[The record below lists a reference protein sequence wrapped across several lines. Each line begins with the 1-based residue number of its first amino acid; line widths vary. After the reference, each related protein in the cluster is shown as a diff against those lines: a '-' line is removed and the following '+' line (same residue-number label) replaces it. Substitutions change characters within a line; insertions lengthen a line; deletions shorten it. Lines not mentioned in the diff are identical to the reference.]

1 MKFSKSITVILTVAS
16 LLATCSRDKTAPA
29 ATQQDAP
36 PTTQQDAT
44 KSAALATASPA
55 RAAEPPKPSATGET
69 AGVTEKAPSELALD
83 LAPSAPAGFKVTIGP
98 KVIER
103 GSPCLF
109 TVTSAGALSSLS
121 GATMGKKVF
130 FNPDQSRKTW
140 YGLAGVSLES
150 RLGSQTIT
158 LKGSGAGGRLA
169 TFSAQ
174 FEIEARKT
182 NIRVPP
188 EFTDPDDEEM
198 ARIAREA
205 LLKRDAFKTLSDDA
219 LWNGSFLRP
228 VDAGTRLT
236 AAFAGTR
243 RFNRGPVKTH
253 RGADFGAPQGTPVK
267 AINSGRVILAESLFY
282 DGNMV
287 TIDHGQG
294 LLSLYLHLSKMNVK
308 EGDTVSSGQT
318 IGASG
323 STGRSSGPHLHLQ
336 VKLSGTDI
344 DPLDLMAL
352 KLPSNL
358 SKNK

>member
-29 ATQQDAP
+29 ATQQEA
-36 PTTQQDAT
+36 QAAT
-44 KSAALATASPA
+44 KSAAPAPASPA
-55 RAAEPPKPSATGET
+55 GVAEPPRAAATGE
-69 AGVTEKAPSELALD
+69 AASATEKAPSELALD
-83 LAPSAPAGFKVTIGP
+83 LSSSAPAGLKVTIGP

-109 TVTSAGALSSLS
+109 TVRSAEALSALS
-121 GATMGKKVF
+121 GAMMGKKVF

-140 YGLAGVSLES
+140 YGLAGVALES
-150 RLGSQTIT
+150 KLGSQTIT
-158 LKGSGAGGRLA
+158 LKGSDAGGRPV
-169 TFSAQ
+169 TFNAQ

-205 LLKRDAFKTLSDDA
+205 LLKRDTFRTLSTDA

-228 VDAGTRLT
+228 VDAGIRLT

-243 RFNRGPVKTH
+243 RFNRGPAKTH

-267 AINSGRVILAESLFY
+267 AMNSGRVILAESLFY

-308 EGDTVSSGQT
+308 EGDTVSAGQT

-336 VKLSGTDI
+336 VKWSGTDI

-358 SKNK
+358 SKSK

>member
-1 MKFSKSITVILTVAS
+1 MRTRFTYFAGS
-16 LLATCSRDKTAPA
+16 LLFIGLLVSESALPFVAAKGTMRLTTKAVLVAP
-29 ATQQDAP
+29 QGL
-36 PTTQQDAT
+36 
-44 KSAALATASPA
+44 KISI
-55 RAAEPPKPSATGET
+55 E
-69 AGVTEKAPSELALD
+69 
-83 LAPSAPAGFKVTIGP
+83 P

-109 TVTSAGALSSLS
+109 TVTSAEALSGLS

-140 YGLAGVSLES
+140 YGLAGVALES

-158 LKGSGAGGRLA
+158 LKGSDASGRPVN
-169 TFSAQ
+169 FSAQ

-188 EFTDPDDEEM
+188 EFTDPDDEER
-198 ARIAREA
+198 ARIVREA
-205 LLKRDAFKTLSDDA
+205 LLKREEFKTISDDA

-228 VDAGTRLT
+228 VDAGIRLT

-243 RFNRGPVKTH
+243 RFNSGPAKTH
-253 RGADFGAPQGTPVK
+253 RGADFGAPQGTPIK
-267 AINSGRVILAESLFY
+267 AMNSGRVILAKSLFY

-294 LLSLYLHLSKMNVK
+294 LLSLYLHLSKMDVK
-308 EGDTVSSGQT
+308 EGDTVKAGQT
-318 IGASG
+318 IGMSG

-336 VKLSGTDI
+336 VKWAGTDI
-344 DPLDLMAL
+344 DPVELMAL
-352 KLPSNL
+352 KMPSNL
-358 SKNK
+358 AKSN

>member
-1 MKFSKSITVILTVAS
+1 MKNPKSITIILTAAS
-16 LLATCSRDKTAPA
+16 LLATCSRDKTAQPATQQAAPA
-29 ATQQDAP
+29 ATQQAAP
-36 PTTQQDAT
+36 
-44 KSAALATASPA
+44 AASSPA
-55 RAAEPPKPSATGET
+55 RMAEPPKASATGG
-69 AGVTEKAPSELALD
+69 AAVATEKGPAELALV
-83 LAPSAPAGFKVTIGP
+83 LAPSAPAGVKVTIGP

-109 TVTSAGALSSLS
+109 TVTSAEALSALS

-140 YGLAGVSLES
+140 YGLAGVGLES
-150 RLGSQTIT
+150 RLGSQTIA
-158 LKGSGAGGRLA
+158 LKGSDASGRPV

-198 ARIAREA
+198 ARIARET
-205 LLKRDAFKTLSDDA
+205 LLKREVFKTLSTDA

-228 VDAGTRLT
+228 VDAGIRLT
-236 AAFAGTR
+236 ATFAGTR

-267 AINSGRVILAESLFY
+267 AINSGRVILARSLFY

-294 LLSLYLHLSKMNVK
+294 MLSLYLHLSKMNVK
-308 EGDTVSSGQT
+308 EGDTVSPGQT

-336 VKLSGTDI
+336 VKWAGTDI

-358 SKNK
+358 SKSN

>member
-1 MKFSKSITVILTVAS
+1 MKFSNSITVILTAAS
-16 LLATCSRDKTAPA
+16 LLATCSSDKTAPA
-29 ATQQDAP
+29 ATQQ
-36 PTTQQDAT
+36 
-44 KSAALATASPA
+44 AAQAAASPA
-55 RAAEPPKPSATGET
+55 RMSEPPKASVTSASPV
-69 AGVTEKAPSELALD
+69 AMEKAPSELALE
-83 LAPSAPAGFKVTIGP
+83 LSPSAPKGLKVTIGP

-109 TVTSAGALSSLS
+109 TVTSAEALSALS

-130 FNPDQSRKTW
+130 FNPDQSRKQW
-140 YGLAGVSLES
+140 YGLAGVALES

-158 LKGSGAGGRLA
+158 LKGSDAGGRPV

-188 EFTDPDDEEM
+188 EFTDPDDDER

-205 LLKRDAFKTLSDDA
+205 LLKRDAFKTLSTDA

-228 VDAGTRLT
+228 VDASIRLT

-253 RGADFGAPQGTPVK
+253 RGADFGAPQGTPIK
-267 AINSGRVILAESLFY
+267 AINSGRVILARSLFY

-308 EGDTVSSGQT
+308 EGDTVSAGQT

-336 VKLSGTDI
+336 VKWSGTDI

-358 SKNK
+358 ATSN

>member
-1 MKFSKSITVILTVAS
+1 MKNPNSINCSVILTAAL
-16 LLATCSRDKTAPA
+16 LLATYGRDKTAPA
-29 ATQQDAP
+29 AAQQAADSPKAFS
-36 PTTQQDAT
+36 T
-44 KSAALATASPA
+44 KSPVGKAD
-55 RAAEPPKPSATGET
+55 
-69 AGVTEKAPSELALD
+69 KAPASLGQVL
-83 LAPSAPAGFKVTIGP
+83 PSSAPEGWKISIEP

-109 TVTSAGALSSLS
+109 TVTSAEALSALS

-140 YGLAGVSLES
+140 YGLAGVALES

-158 LKGSGAGGRLA
+158 LKGSDASGRPVN
-169 TFSAQ
+169 FNAQ
-174 FEIEARKT
+174 FEIEARRT

-188 EFTDPDDEEM
+188 EFTDPDDEER

-205 LLKRDAFKTLSDDA
+205 LLKREDFKTLSDDA

-228 VDAGTRLT
+228 VDAGIRLT

-243 RFNRGPVKTH
+243 RFNSGPVKTH

-267 AINSGRVILAESLFY
+267 AINSGRVILARSLFY
-282 DGNMV
+282 DGNVV

-308 EGDTVSSGQT
+308 EGDTVSAGQS

-336 VKLSGTDI
+336 VKWGGTDI
-344 DPLDLMAL
+344 DPLELMAL

-358 SKNK
+358 AKSN

>member
-1 MKFSKSITVILTVAS
+1 MKNSKSITFILTAAS

-29 ATQQDAP
+29 ATQQAAP
-36 PTTQQDAT
+36 AAIQQ
-44 KSAALATASPA
+44 SAQAAASPVSS
-55 RAAEPPKPSATGET
+55 AEPPKASATGEA
-69 AGVTEKAPSELALD
+69 AGATGKAASELALD
-83 LAPSAPAGFKVTIGP
+83 LAPSAPAGLKVTIGP

-109 TVTSAGALSSLS
+109 TVTSAEALSALS
-121 GATMGKKVF
+121 GAMMGKKVF

-140 YGLAGVSLES
+140 YGLAGVALES
-150 RLGSQTIT
+150 RLGSQTIA
-158 LKGSGAGGRLA
+158 LKGSDAGGRPV

-205 LLKRDAFKTLSDDA
+205 LLKREAFKTLSDDA

-228 VDAGTRLT
+228 VDAGIRLT

-243 RFNRGPVKTH
+243 RFNRGSVKTH

-267 AINSGRVILAESLFY
+267 AINSGRVILARGLFY

-294 LLSLYLHLSKMNVK
+294 MLSLYLHLSKTNVK
-308 EGDTVSSGQT
+308 EGDIVNAGQT

-336 VKLSGTDI
+336 VKWSGTDI

-358 SKNK
+358 AKSN

>member
-29 ATQQDAP
+29 ATQQEGLA
-36 PTTQQDAT
+36 AT
-44 KSAALATASPA
+44 KSAAPAPASPA
-55 RAAEPPKPSATGET
+55 GVAELPRASATGEG
-69 AGVTEKAPSELALD
+69 ASATEKAPSELALD
-83 LAPSAPAGFKVTIGP
+83 LSSSAPAGLKVTIGP

-109 TVTSAGALSSLS
+109 TVRSAEALSALS

-140 YGLAGVSLES
+140 YGLAGVALES
-150 RLGSQTIT
+150 KLGSQIIT
-158 LKGSGAGGRLA
+158 LKGSDAGGRPV
-169 TFSAQ
+169 TFNAQ

-188 EFTDPDDEEM
+188 EFTDPDDEER

-205 LLKRDAFKTLSDDA
+205 VLKRDTFRTLSDDA

-228 VDAGTRLT
+228 VDAGIRLT

-243 RFNRGPVKTH
+243 RFNRGPAKTH

-308 EGDTVSSGQT
+308 EGDTVRAGQT

-336 VKLSGTDI
+336 VKWSGTDI

-358 SKNK
+358 SKSK

>member
-29 ATQQDAP
+29 ATQQEA
-36 PTTQQDAT
+36 A
-44 KSAALATASPA
+44 KSAALAAASPA

-109 TVTSAGALSSLS
+109 TVTSVEALSSLS

-140 YGLAGVSLES
+140 YGLAGIALES
-150 RLGSQTIT
+150 KLGSQSIT
-158 LKGSGAGGRLA
+158 LKGSDAGGRPV

-188 EFTDPDDEEM
+188 EFTDPDDEER

-205 LLKRDAFKTLSDDA
+205 LLKRDAFRTLSENA

-228 VDAGTRLT
+228 VDAGIRLT

-243 RFNRGPVKTH
+243 RFNRGPAKTH
-253 RGADFGAPQGTPVK
+253 RGADFGAPQGTPIK
-267 AINSGRVILAESLFY
+267 AINSGRVVLAESLFY

-308 EGDTVSSGQT
+308 EGDTVSAGQT

-352 KLPSNL
+352 KLPANL
-358 SKNK
+358 SKSK